1 MYRYLILVL
10 LLVTLTACKAQNGA
24 KDKHTMGDHKYT
36 NELIKETSP
45 YLLQHAHNPVNWTA
59 WKPEV
64 LEKAK
69 QEDKL
74 LIISVGYA
82 ACHWCHVMEH
92 ESFEDSTVAAVMN
105 EHFVPIKVDREER
118 PDVDQIYM
126 DACHLM
132 NNRGGWPLNAI
143 ALPDGRPIFAG
154 TYFKKDQWLQILEHY
169 RKQYEEDREMALE
182 MAGQVEQ
189 GIRNM
194 DNVPKLEPVEKFR
207 IEDLDRIFHGWE
219 SSIDF
224 QKGGKKGAPKFPM
237 PNNYLYLLRYQH
249 IAPNDDALKAALITM
264 DHMANGG
271 IYDHVGGGFARY
283 SVDAEWHV
291 PHFEKMMY
299 DNGQLVSLYSEA
311 YQLTKKQLYKSVV
324 EETLDWVAREMT
336 SPEGG
341 FYSSLDADSDGEEGK
356 YYVFTKEESDSLLG
370 ENAALFCETYDII
383 GRGNWE
389 HEKNVL
395 RKKNTFQQVADR
407 NEIHVNDLQ
416 ELLDE
421 GKQILYKFRETRVRP
436 GLDDKILT
444 GWNAL
449 MLKGYVDAYRVFDN
463 REYLEIAE
471 TNAKFLLKNMM
482 QSDGRLNRNYK
493 EGKSNINA
501 FLDDYGLLIDALIA
515 LYQATMEETYLK
527 EARKL
532 ADYVL
537 AHFSDEES
545 GMFFYTSDLD
555 APLIT
560 RKLELSDNVIPGS
573 NSVMA
578 KALYELGIYFYD
590 ENYIAISRQMLS
602 NMEQQ
607 LYRQGRFFTNW
618 AWLMTYFVKEP
629 HEVAIIGDNFEGLRK
644 EMDQT
649 YLPHVLLSGGK
660 QEGSL
665 QLLKNKLI
673 EGQTTI
679 YVCQQKVCKFPVTE
693 VEKALKLM
701 KE

>member
-1 MYRYLILVL
+1 
-10 LLVTLTACKAQNGA
+10 
-24 KDKHTMGDHKYT
+24 MGDHEYT
-36 NELIKETSP
+36 NDLINETSP
-45 YLLQHAHNPVNWTA
+45 YLLQHAHNPVNWKP

-64 LEKAK
+64 LAQAK
-69 QEDKL
+69 EEDKL
-74 LIISVGYA
+74 IIISVGYA

-105 EHFVPIKVDREER
+105 EHFIPIKVDREER

-132 NNRGGWPLNAI
+132 NQQGGWPLNAI

-154 TYFKKDQWLQILEHY
+154 TYYKKDQWLQILDHY
-169 RKQYEEDREMALE
+169 QKQFKNDRSTAEEMAK
-182 MAGQVEQ
+182 QVVN

-194 DNVPKLEPVEKFR
+194 DNVPKVEPVSSYR
-207 IEDLDRIFHGWE
+207 IEDLDRIFRGWE
-219 SSIDF
+219 SSIDY

-249 IAPNDDALKAALITM
+249 IAPNDDALKAALITL
-264 DHMANGG
+264 DNMADGG

-283 SVDAEWHV
+283 SVDADWHV
-291 PHFEKMMY
+291 PHFEKMLY

-311 YQLTKKQLYKSVV
+311 YQLTGKELYKSVV
-324 EETLDWVAREMT
+324 EETLGWIAREMT
-336 SPEGG
+336 SDEGG

-356 YYVFTKEESDSLLG
+356 YYVFTREEVDSLLG
-370 ENAALFCETYDII
+370 DNSQLFSETYDII

-389 HEKNVL
+389 HEKNIL
-395 RKKNTFQQVADR
+395 RKKKGFRQVAER
-407 NEIHVNDLQ
+407 NEIHVNDLKEILQ
-416 ELLDE
+416 K
-421 GKQILYKFRETRVRP
+421 GKKALYAHRETRVRP
-436 GLDDKILT
+436 GLDDKVLT

-449 MLKGYVDAYRVFDN
+449 MLKGYVDAYRVFNNDS
-463 REYLEIAE
+463 YLEAALKNGHFIA
-471 TNAKFLLKNMM
+471 NNMM
-482 QSDGRLNRNYK
+482 QEDGRLNRNYK
-493 EGKSNINA
+493 NGSSNINA
-501 FLDDYGLLIDALIA
+501 FLDDYGLTIDAFIA
-515 LYQATMEETYLK
+515 LYQATFDEQWLLK
-527 EARKL
+527 AKSLGE
-532 ADYVL
+532 YVL
-537 AHFSDEES
+537 AHFKDEDS

-555 APLIT
+555 DPLLT

-573 NSVMA
+573 NSVIA
-578 KALYELGIYFYD
+578 KAFYELGLYFYD
-590 ENYIAISRQMLS
+590 NEYQDISRQMLS

-618 AWLMTYFVKEP
+618 SWLMTYFVREP
-629 HEVAIIGDNFEGLRK
+629 HEVAIIGDNFEALRK

-649 YLPHVLLSGGK
+649 YLPHVLLSGGRE
-660 QEGSL
+660 EGSL
-665 QLLKNKLI
+665 KLLKNKKI

-679 YVCQQKVCKFPVTE
+679 YVCQQKVCKFPVTD